1 MHTLAWELEQA
12 RIVGL
17 AGSLT
22 AQSPQ
27 SMLSALKGGFM
38 ATAKEVMV
46 GIIQDQPEDSSF
58 DELLR
63 ELAIKRMVDRG
74 LDDARKGKTITNED
88 MERRIRSWQ
97 K

>member
-1 MHTLAWELEQA
+1 
-12 RIVGL
+12 
-17 AGSLT
+17 
-22 AQSPQ
+22 
-27 SMLSALKGGFM
+27 MLSALKGVFM

-63 ELAIKRMVDRG
+63 EPAIKRMVDRG